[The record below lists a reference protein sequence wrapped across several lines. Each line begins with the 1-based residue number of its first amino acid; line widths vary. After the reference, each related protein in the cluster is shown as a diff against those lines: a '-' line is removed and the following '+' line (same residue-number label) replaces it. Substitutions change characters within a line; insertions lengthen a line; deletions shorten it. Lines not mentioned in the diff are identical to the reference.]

1 MKENKKQL
9 FFLYVL
15 SILLIFTSEAY
26 GSGFAIY
33 TQGASS
39 LGQGAATIAHT
50 EDASAIF
57 FNPALINKLEGTQ
70 IQIGTTLIFPNRE
83 FISDN
88 TGKTYKEKTNL
99 HYPSTFYITHK
110 FNDKVSVG
118 LGVFNPFGLGT
129 EWPEDWEG
137 RYITTK
143 ANMKT
148 YNINPVVSLQ
158 ITPNV
163 ALAGGINILYLDTT
177 LEKKL
182 NFLIFGLS
190 DGNQKLKGDGIGYGF
205 NLGILIDLN
214 KDISIGA
221 SYRSRIKVDIDGKLN
236 HDLPLAPAPID
247 SILKSSFPNTSGIV
261 KITLPAQFH
270 FGVNY
275 KRLEPLTFE
284 MALRWEGWSSY
295 KELKLN
301 LDQPV
306 LGYTTLV
313 TPKNWKD
320 TYSLL
325 FGAKYKLTN
334 SISIL
339 AGYLYSGN
347 PVPDDTFE
355 PTIPDANTHLL
366 TTGISYKKKNFN
378 FDIAYAYQKLQNRK
392 KNNSIDDNPL
402 DGVNPQATANGI
414 YKSALHMVGIS
425 FTYKF

>member
-1 MKENKKQL
+1 MILGRLCKIIA
-9 FFLYVL
+9 FIGIIFLPI
-15 SILLIFTSEAY
+15 SNTF

-39 LGQGAATIAHT
+39 LGQSAATIAHT

-70 IQIGTTLIFPNRE
+70 IQIGTTLMFPKRE
-83 FISDN
+83 FISES
-88 TGKTYKEKTNL
+88 GIKYKEQTNL
-99 HYPSTFYITHK
+99 HYPSTFYVTHK

-118 LGVFNPFGLGT
+118 LGVFSPFGLGT
-129 EWPEDWEG
+129 KWPEDWEG

-143 ANMKT
+143 ADMKS
-148 YNINPVVSLQ
+148 YNINPVVSVQ
-158 ITPNV
+158 ITPNI
-163 ALAGGINILYLDTT
+163 ALAGGINILFIDTT

-182 NFLIFGLS
+182 NFSLFGLP
-190 DGNQKLKGDGIGYGF
+190 DGNQKLKGEGTGYGF
-205 NLGILIDLN
+205 NLGVSVDLH

-221 SYRSRIKVDIDGKLN
+221 SYRSTIKVDIDGKLN
-236 HDLPLAPAPID
+236 HDLPAAP
-247 SILKSSFPNTSGIV
+247 LMVMFPNTNGSV
-261 KITLPAQFH
+261 KLKLPAQFH
-270 FGVNY
+270 FGVHY
-275 KRLEPLTFE
+275 KGLAPLTFE
-284 MALRWEGWSSY
+284 IAMRWEGWSSY
-295 KELKLN
+295 KELRLN
-301 LDQPV
+301 VEQPV

-320 TYSLL
+320 TYSFL
-325 FGAKYKLTN
+325 FGAKYKLN
-334 SISIL
+334 DSISIL

-347 PVPDDTFE
+347 PIPDDTFE

-378 FDIAYAYQKLQNRK
+378 LDIAYAYQKLQNRK

-402 DGVNPQATANGI
+402 DGLLNPPTAANGT
-414 YKSALHMVGIS
+414 YKSALHMIGMS